1 MLLFL
6 DAQGMF
12 LPNFMKICQFYIP
25 HVTSMLHYV
34 TSVLRLCRS
43 ELTREWK
50 LQNHRLLKK
59 RAQEVLEIKAP
70 R

>member
-1 MLLFL
+1 MALFL
-6 DAQGMF
+6 NDQGMF
-12 LPNFMKICQFYIP
+12 WPNFMKICQFYIP
-25 HVTSMLHYV
+25 HVTSVLH
-34 TSVLRLCRS
+34 LCRS

-50 LQNHRLLKK
+50 LQNHHVLKK